1 MLYKRFR
8 FRARSRDEARA
19 PGNLAPVR
27 AHNAPFGDRV
37 HASFVVGVSAW
48 CARAWLAHSGG
59 VRVVLGERVHGRRLA
74 RAPVDATVSLVAL
87 CGTDYTACG
96 AMPRQIR
103 RVTMRSTSSI
113 AWFSAWHVGVA

>member
-59 VRVVLGERVHGRRLA
+59 VHVVLGERVHGRRLA
-74 RAPVDATVSLVAL
+74 RLRRALRRGSRLRRLQLRRRALRHILQHGRGDAE
-87 CGTDYTACG
+87 
-96 AMPRQIR
+96 QR
-103 RVTMRSTSSI
+103 RVRQP
-113 AWFSAWHVGVA
+113 ACRC